1 MLNETWD
8 IKDLWEI
15 KNFYYG
21 WGNKNKKKVT
31 VNDAIQ
37 TSNKGHEPNR
47 MNQTESKKRV
57 A

>member
-1 MLNETWD
+1 MGHTGFMGNKEFL
-8 IKDLWEI
+8 LR
-15 KNFYYG
+15 G
-21 WGNKNKKKVT
+21 GNKNKKKVT
-31 VNDAIQ
+31 VDDAIQ